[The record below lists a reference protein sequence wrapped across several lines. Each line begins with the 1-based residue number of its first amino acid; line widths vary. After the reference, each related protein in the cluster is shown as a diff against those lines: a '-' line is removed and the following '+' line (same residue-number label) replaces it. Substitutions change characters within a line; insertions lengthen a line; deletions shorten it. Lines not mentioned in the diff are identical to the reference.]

1 MTKECTKCSG
11 EFTWKQPYDG
21 TKTPVGDKPCTCT
34 PKVAK
39 ASGPVELSKDNIEEF
54 AILWNKVY
62 QRCSGLAAQVS
73 DERTDAL
80 GKHITTCGIVHDYF
94 SYLK

>member
-11 EFTWKQPYDG
+11 EFTWKLPYDG

-34 PKVAK
+34 PKVVK
-39 ASGPVELSKDNIEEF
+39 ASGPIELSKDDIEEF

-62 QRCSGLAAQVS
+62 QRCSALAANVCAEGTS
-73 DERTDAL
+73 AKD
-80 GKHITTCGIVHDYF
+80 KHICACGILHDYF